1 MICVNSK
8 LLHQHLADLNSVLER
23 FFVIIPCLHTHLN
36 ANGIVVV
43 ANSEKTTTIVDAD
56 MPCASIKRCSLI
68 SLGII
73 NIYMSRVAGEV
84 PVMLSLSMC
93 LCVCSFCKVIC
104 IMDNDVFRHLICIAV
119 VIAD

>member
-43 ANSEKTTTIVDAD
+43 ANSEKTTSVVNAD
-56 MPCASIKRCSLI
+56 MPSASVEWSCLI

-73 NIYMSRVAGEV
+73 NVYMSRVAGEIS
-84 PVMLSLSMC
+84 VMLGLCMC
-93 LCVCSFCKVIC
+93 LCICSFGKVIC
-104 IMDNDVFRHLICIAV
+104 IMDNDVFRYLICIAV